1 MTESLLL
8 FMLLSIAIVFYKGI
22 VMPYVSRDASGLI
35 NGIFLRSQSNVT
47 EFLPNDHPDIILF
60 FGGTLPESIADNAL
74 IDLTQSDIDFIR
86 VIEDLIDVL
95 ISKNLLTF
103 TDLPPKVREKII
115 NRNDARGR
123 LAGSNDLVV
132 SDKGIL

>member
-1 MTESLLL
+1 
-8 FMLLSIAIVFYKGI
+8 
-22 VMPYVSRDASGLI
+22 MPYVSRDNTGLI
-35 NGIFLRSQSNVT
+35 SGIFLRSQSNAQ
-47 EFLPNDHPDIILF
+47 EFLPNDHPDILRF
-60 FGGTLPESIADNAL
+60 FGGALPESLSNDAL
-74 IDLTQSDIDFIR
+74 MDLTQSDIEFIR

-95 ISKNLLTF
+95 ISKNVLTF
-103 TDLPPKVREKII
+103 TDLPSKVREKII

>member
-1 MTESLLL
+1 
-8 FMLLSIAIVFYKGI
+8 
-22 VMPYVSRDASGLI
+22 MPYVSRDDAGLVS
-35 NGIFLRSQSNVT
+35 GIFLRSQLNAQ
-47 EFLPNDHPDIILF
+47 EFLPNDHPDILRF
-60 FGGTLPESIADNAL
+60 FGGALPQSISNDAL

-95 ISKNLLTF
+95 ISKNVLTF
-103 TDLPPKVREKII
+103 TDLPSKVREKII